1 MSSRFLLL
9 VLLVLFYLQ
18 FFTTA
23 QLYVGGPDECCF
35 EYQTH
40 RIPVRLI
47 TGYKET
53 DQRCTK
59 SGVIFTLKRSRHVCA
74 DPRVEWVQN
83 IMKTIDKGSFRSR
96 VQPEEPDNPVP
107 PPSTRR
113 NKPDNPVPPPVLS
126 RNKPDSPVPPPST
139 CRSKPDNPVSTAST
153 NTDQPDNPVP
163 SPSTSRSK
171 PDNPVSAASTNTE
184 QPVTT
189 SERVSTALPNTEQ
202 SDKTH
207 SPASSNIVRATG
219 ADVYCI
225 TY

>member
-23 QLYVGGPDECCF
+23 QKSKGPDKCCYK
-35 EYQTH
+35 YQPH
-40 RIPVRLI
+40 PIPVRLI

-59 SGVIFTLKRSRHVCA
+59 SGVIFTLKSGRHMCA

-113 NKPDNPVPPPVLS
+113 NKPDNPVPPPSTRRNKPDNPVPPPVLS
-126 RNKPDSPVPPPST
+126 RNKPVTITEPVSTASTNIEQPDNPVPSPST
-139 CRSKPDNPVSTAST
+139 SRNKPDNPVSTAST
-153 NTDQPDNPVP
+153 NT
-163 SPSTSRSK
+163 
-171 PDNPVSAASTNTE
+171 E

-189 SERVSTALPNTEQ
+189 TEPVSTALSNTEQ

-207 SPASSNIVRATG
+207 SPASSNIVRN
-219 ADVYCI
+219 
-225 TY
+225 